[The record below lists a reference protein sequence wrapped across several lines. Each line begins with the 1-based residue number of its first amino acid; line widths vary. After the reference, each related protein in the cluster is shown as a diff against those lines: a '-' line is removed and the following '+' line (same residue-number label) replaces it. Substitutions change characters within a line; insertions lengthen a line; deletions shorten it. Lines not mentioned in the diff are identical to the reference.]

1 MYDQLPEAAK
11 YFSVVKKLTDELRMG
26 NAIPAELLERI
37 EKNMNNKD
45 SLLYLVALSYRNAD
59 SYLINNERNKAST
72 CILAGAWVESLYVLS
87 QIATSGANKEI
98 LDRIGEQKYTLENIL
113 SLLRPNFGKG
123 DADFDHLSEKLVDL
137 ATVFDGVTIEY
148 SYNPPITDAQNK
160 TTVITSSTK
169 TVISDYQLKTI
180 REMTED
186 IRKTLIK

>member
-1 MYDQLPEAAK
+1 
-11 YFSVVKKLTDELRMG
+11 
-26 NAIPAELLERI
+26 
-37 EKNMNNKD
+37 
-45 SLLYLVALSYRNAD
+45 
-59 SYLINNERNKAST
+59 
-72 CILAGAWVESLYVLS
+72 LAGAWVESLYVLS